1 MILKFVYHATASCL
15 ESQTMEHAIKQQ
27 DSVNASKMSQVGSVM
42 DVQILSGVFV
52 YLLLGTVEN
61 AAVTVMVRGMEA

>member
-1 MILKFVYHATASCL
+1 
-15 ESQTMEHAIKQQ
+15 MEHAIKQQ

-52 YLLLGTVEN
+52 YLLLGTVEVSDSICWN
-61 AAVTVMVRGMEA
+61 WKIISFCSCR